1 MERAQI
7 AYIRFELRNYHRNV
21 KMLQGFGLNQLV
33 STKALQYT
41 CMITDA
47 IAGALA
53 ELPEEVVETVRL
65 KYFVGVRADNFD
77 LAYKQNVSE
86 RTVRR
91 WDNLALDTI
100 ARYLGMSSVNDNN
113 TGQLIT
119 RERELLACLTNK

>member
-41 CMITDA
+41 CMITEA

-65 KYFVGVRADNFD
+65 KYPRNGKD
-77 LAYKQNVSE
+77 
-86 RTVRR
+86 
-91 WDNLALDTI
+91 
-100 ARYLGMSSVNDNN
+100 
-113 TGQLIT
+113 
-119 RERELLACLTNK
+119 